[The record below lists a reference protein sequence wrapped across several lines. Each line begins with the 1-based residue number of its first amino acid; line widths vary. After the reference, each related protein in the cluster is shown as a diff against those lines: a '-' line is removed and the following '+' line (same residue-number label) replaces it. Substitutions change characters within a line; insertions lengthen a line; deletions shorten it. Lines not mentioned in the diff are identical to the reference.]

1 MGAWGHGSFEN
12 DTALDWL
19 ADFEGEGADTVLVA
33 LEDVANADVEED
45 IDADRACVALAAAEI
60 IAALKTG
67 DEGRLNE
74 EARTAL
80 ATYRDDIDV
89 AALAPVAARAVARIA
104 EVSELKEFWEETEDF
119 DAWSA
124 DLDALLDRLR

>member
-33 LEDVANADVEED
+33 IADIANADAEED
-45 IDADRACVALAAAEI
+45 IDVDRACVALAATEI

-74 EARTAL
+74 
-80 ATYRDDIDV
+80 
-89 AALAPVAARAVARIA
+89 
-104 EVSELKEFWEETEDF
+104 
-119 DAWSA
+119 
-124 DLDALLDRLR
+124 

>member
-33 LEDVANADVEED
+33 IADVTNADVEED
-45 IDADRACVALAAAEI
+45 IDVDRACVALAATEI

-104 EVSELKEFWEETEDF
+104 EESELKELWEETEDF
-119 DAWSA
+119 DAWST

>member
-33 LEDVANADVEED
+33 LEDVAKADVDED

-60 IAALKTG
+60 VAALKAG
-67 DEGRLNE
+67 HEGRLNE

-89 AALAPVAARAVARIA
+89 AALGPVAARAVARIA
-104 EVSELKEFWEETEDF
+104 QASELKELWEETEDF
-119 DAWSA
+119 DAWSG
-124 DLDALLDRLR
+124 DLDALLDQLR